1 MPRPVAGT
9 TMLREMNDDPLRI
22 IAAQH
27 GVFLY
32 REALEAGYSKSTIT
46 RMHRSGTW
54 HRVRHGAYC
63 FGDEWAVLDAVGRH
77 LVLAR
82 AVRRTTPGVIA
93 FSHTTALLLHG
104 VDVWGAAL
112 GRVHVT
118 RVDDGAH
125 RSERDVVH
133 HVGECTPDEVVAV
146 RGLPTVNVT
155 RAVLEHAALV
165 PTESGLVSANS
176 ALHLGLTT
184 PRDLRTCRDRFQH
197 WPGAQRW
204 HVVLHHMDGRAESVG
219 ETRSLHLFWRQGL
232 PRPDLQRAV
241 ADASGHAFAFTDF
254 AWDEFSLF
262 GEFDGRGKFLR
273 GLRPGETSGDVVF
286 REKRREDKI
295 RRLTGWRFVRL
306 AWADLAAP
314 ARTAALI
321 RAMMRDAA

>member
-1 MPRPVAGT
+1 
-9 TMLREMNDDPLRI
+9 MLREMNDDPLRI

-63 FGDEWAVLDAVGRH
+63 FGDEWAALSAVGRH

-133 HVGECTPDEVVAV
+133 HVGECTPDEVGAV

-184 PRDLRTCRDRFQH
+184 PPDLRTCRDRFEH

-204 HVVLHHMDGRAESVG
+204 HVVLHHMDGRVESVG

-241 ADASGHAFAFTDF
+241 SMPAATPSPSPTSRGTSSCCSGSSTVGGSSCAACARERPPAMSCSARSVARTRSGGTPAGASYVSPGPT
-254 AWDEFSLF
+254 W
-262 GEFDGRGKFLR
+262 
-273 GLRPGETSGDVVF
+273 LRPPVQPLSS
-286 REKRREDKI
+286 
-295 RRLTGWRFVRL
+295 
-306 AWADLAAP
+306 AP
-314 ARTAALI
+314 
-321 RAMMRDAA
+321 